1 MKLPS
6 NEIAYLAI
14 TIIVLA
20 IVVGVY
26 VSRLQNKVLS
36 LEKMDEHIQKYVEQ
50 SYKKPPSIIS
60 QKTPTVGSLISYQ
73 YSTSLSDMHANHQV
87 SPNTGH
93 PDSTAV
99 AYGLVYSQYKV
110 PKILDDVP
118 INYYYVIWLRVDIL
132 NSNSKSPSIISTWR
146 RSNTDEAWNAKYL
159 GVLGDGGKVLPP
171 TINVEL
177 PVVIPIHH
185 MVLLPDLLSFKLS
198 NLIPVVSKKE
208 GFNQY
213 MRFRDFFRWV
223 KSW

>member
-1 MKLPS
+1 
-6 NEIAYLAI
+6 
-14 TIIVLA
+14 
-20 IVVGVY
+20 
-26 VSRLQNKVLS
+26 
-36 LEKMDEHIQKYVEQ
+36 MDEYIQKYVEEA
-50 SYKKPPSIIS
+50 SFKSNKSPSIIS
-60 QKTPTVGSLISYQ
+60 QKKPTVGSLISYQ

-87 SPNTGH
+87 APNTGH

-118 INYYYVIWLRVDIL
+118 INYYYVVWLRVDIL

-208 GFNQY
+208 GFRNY
-213 MRFRDFFRWV
+213 MFFRDFFRWV